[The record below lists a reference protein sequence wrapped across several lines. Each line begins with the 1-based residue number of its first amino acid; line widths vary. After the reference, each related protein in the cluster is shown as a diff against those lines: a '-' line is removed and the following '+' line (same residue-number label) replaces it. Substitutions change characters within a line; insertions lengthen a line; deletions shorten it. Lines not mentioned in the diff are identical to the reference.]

1 MPMAA
6 LSQSQLLA
14 KAFQQSRQLNKFY
27 ISKLKEVD
35 PYEIIE
41 FGGEKFNSIY
51 WLTAHLIWA
60 ENNLLTVQTGGNIGA
75 PEWISHYT
83 IFSDGSLHQG
93 HGSYKEL
100 LDLMNEL
107 HTKAISHLE
116 SLTDEQLDEENISKM
131 SLGGQDTSKRFSV
144 IHAIR
149 HESTHTGHF
158 GWICKMKKI
167 KTI

>member
-1 MPMAA
+1 MAV
-6 LSQSQLLA
+6 LTQSQILS

-27 ISKLKEVD
+27 ISKLKELD
-35 PYEIIE
+35 PYENIE

-60 ENNLLTVQTGGNIGA
+60 ENNLLVVQTGGDIGA
-75 PEWISHYT
+75 PEWISHYS

-93 HGSYKEL
+93 HDTYKEL
-100 LDLMNEL
+100 LNLMNEL
-107 HTKAISHLE
+107 HQKAIAHLE
-116 SLTDEQLDEENISKM
+116 SLTDEQLDEDNVSKM
-131 SLGGQDTSKRFSV
+131 SLGGTDVSKRFSI

-158 GWICKMKKI
+158 GWIGKMNKI

>member
-1 MPMAA
+1 MAV
-6 LSQSQLLA
+6 LTQSQLLS

-27 ISKLKEVD
+27 ISKLKELD
-35 PYEIIE
+35 PYENIE

-60 ENNLLTVQTGGNIGA
+60 ENNLLVVQTGGDIGA
-75 PEWISHYT
+75 PEWISHYS

-93 HGSYKEL
+93 HDTYKEL
-100 LDLMNEL
+100 LNLMNEL
-107 HTKAISHLE
+107 HQKAIAHLE
-116 SLTDEQLDEENISKM
+116 SLTDEQLDEDNVSKM
-131 SLGGQDTSKRFSV
+131 SLGGTDVSKRFSI

-158 GWICKMKKI
+158 GWIGKMNKI